1 MTVMRLAFG
10 AGLAAIAAVSGMSR
24 PHAAQVMAV
33 SGPASAPASANAPAP
48 ANASY
53 ADIVDLADK
62 TPIILRAEIRKIARL
77 DPARSV
83 GVKPGQA
90 RVYVEART
98 QALLFG
104 ASAIGESL
112 RYLVDVPLDARGKL
126 PNLRKSV
133 VLLFARPV
141 ANLPGELQ
149 LVAPDAQ
156 IAWAPDTEARVRG
169 VIAELLAPGAPG
181 RVTAVREAIHVPGT
195 LAGTGETQFFLQT
208 PDGSAAS
215 ITVLHRADGPPS
227 WSASFT
233 EVLESAS
240 PPPQRDT
247 LAWYRLA
254 CFLPD
259 RLPGS
264 VNVSE
269 TAAARALADGD
280 WRQVKA
286 QLGACGRTRG

>member
-181 RVTAVREAIHVPGT
+181 ASCSR
-195 LAGTGETQFFLQT
+195 
-208 PDGSAAS
+208 AAS
-215 ITVLHRADGPPS
+215 RHGSGNARSTWRCA
-227 WSASFT
+227 
-233 EVLESAS
+233 E
-240 PPPQRDT
+240 
-247 LAWYRLA
+247 
-254 CFLPD
+254 
-259 RLPGS
+259 PGIH
-264 VNVSE
+264 
-269 TAAARALADGD
+269 
-280 WRQVKA
+280 
-286 QLGACGRTRG
+286 